1 MILQNT
7 TQDKFQKKKKKKKNS
22 KNTPEGKISAVSTE
36 EHRQKLHMTFPQK
49 L

>member
-7 TQDKFQKKKKKKKNS
+7 TQDKFQKKKKKNS